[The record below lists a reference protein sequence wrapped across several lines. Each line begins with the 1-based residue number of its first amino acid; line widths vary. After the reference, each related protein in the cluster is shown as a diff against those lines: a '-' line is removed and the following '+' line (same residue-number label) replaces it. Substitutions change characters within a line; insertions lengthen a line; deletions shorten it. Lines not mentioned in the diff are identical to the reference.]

1 MANKKVLYTSAEIFA
16 IFKEQH
22 RLCAPLDLM
31 ANPTF
36 ILKRNSMIWEWRDA
50 QDLMEWDDLSKF
62 LNQEF
67 RIDIQLSVWKKVLVP
82 EDERTLGDLC
92 DFLSTVAEK
101 EIVEPVTRL
110 GKECL
115 SAAIFLTLK
124 KNLKSK
130 GVDVSQ
136 LMPSTDLAPFLAD
149 NFSPLMEEI
158 TLTGVKTF
166 DTLSYGELQ
175 TESRFKYWIDKIL
188 PHIIYK
194 RPLNIGQI
202 KTFRDLVERIMDNEK
217 LVPETA

>member
-1 MANKKVLYTSAEIFA
+1 MTNGSAFYTSDEIFA

-22 RLCAPLDLM
+22 RLCAPLDFM
-31 ANPTF
+31 ADPTF
-36 ILKRNSMIWEWRDA
+36 VLKRSSMIWEWRGA

-67 RIDIQLSVWKKVLVP
+67 RINVKQSVWKKALTP

-92 DFLSTVAEK
+92 DFISTVAKK
-101 EIVEPVTRL
+101 EAILPIKRL
-110 GKECL
+110 GTECL
-115 SAAIFLTLK
+115 SAAVFLTLK

-136 LMPSTDLAPFLAD
+136 LRPSTPLAPFLHD
-149 NFSPLMEEI
+149 NFSPLIEEI

-166 DTLSYGELQ
+166 DSLSYGELQ
-175 TESRFKYWIDKIL
+175 TERRYKYWIDKIL

-194 RPLNIGQI
+194 RPINTGRIQ
-202 KTFRDLVERIMDNEK
+202 TFRNLVECIIENKK
-217 LVPETA
+217 LVDELV